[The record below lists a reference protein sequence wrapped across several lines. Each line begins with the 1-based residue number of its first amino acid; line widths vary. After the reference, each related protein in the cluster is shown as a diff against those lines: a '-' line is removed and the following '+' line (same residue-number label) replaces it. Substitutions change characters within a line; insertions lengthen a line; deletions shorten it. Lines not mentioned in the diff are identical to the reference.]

1 MEEGDDRE
9 EKGASDAQLMSE
21 IQARESEVLNL
32 LKKKDKIRALVA
44 SLQNPPVTTKSINVK
59 VLIAAVIVVFQF
71 VDIFM
76 FWGWLTG
83 RECCCCRQ
91 GRIHLNRRRMPTS
104 RRRAG
109 SRNLR
114 YFNEILISFY
124 GACGQLSGLT

>member
-71 VDIFM
+71 VD
-76 FWGWLTG
+76 L
-83 RECCCCRQ
+83 
-91 GRIHLNRRRMPTS
+91 IHVLGLVDRTRMLLWSTRSYPP
-104 RRRAG
+104 
-109 SRNLR
+109 
-114 YFNEILISFY
+114 
-124 GACGQLSGLT
+124 